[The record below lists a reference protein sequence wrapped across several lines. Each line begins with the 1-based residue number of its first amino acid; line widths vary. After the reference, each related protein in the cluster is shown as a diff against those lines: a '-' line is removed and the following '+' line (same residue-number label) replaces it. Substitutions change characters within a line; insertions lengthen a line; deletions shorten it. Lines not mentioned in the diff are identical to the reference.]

1 MRVAIHQPNFC
12 PWLGFFEKV
21 RQADQL
27 VLLDDVQ
34 FIKRGFI
41 QRNAIKTPQGRQWL
55 GVPVITKGRYLQQIR
70 EVEINHENR
79 WQEKAVQTLQHA
91 YAGAP
96 AFSTHFEALQQILQA
111 EFDLLINLNCR
122 LLDLF
127 FEILAID
134 VPVIRAS
141 ELPGVEGT
149 GTERLIRIC
158 QAVGAKGYVSGSG
171 GRNYQDEEA
180 FEQAG
185 VGLTY
190 AEFEHPVY
198 PQRFGPFVPN
208 LSVLDYLF
216 NVPLDGRRTAA
227 NQTAA

>member
-41 QRNAIKTPQGRQWL
+41 QRNAIKTPQGKQWL

-70 EVEINHENR
+70 EVEINQENR

-96 AFSTHFEALQQILQA
+96 AFSTHVDAVQQILKA
-111 EFDLLINLNCR
+111 EFDLLIDLNCQ

-127 FEILAID
+127 FETLGIRI
-134 VPVIRAS
+134 PVIRAS
-141 ELPGVEGT
+141 ALPSVEGT

-158 QAVGAKGYVSGSG
+158 QAVGAKEYVSGAG

-180 FEQAG
+180 FEEAG
-185 VGLTY
+185 VQLTY
-190 AEFEHPVY
+190 AAFAHPVY

-216 NVPLDGRRTAA
+216 NVPGDRRQTGA